1 MRYDRR
7 MSDHAFLG
15 MLVVVSVVIG
25 IGGLLV
31 LGLVLGA
38 MLRECQRLT
47 RAVAAMVFQ
56 EGDRTRAAIAGRPP
70 A

>member
-1 MRYDRR
+1 VG
-7 MSDHAFLG
+7 DHAILG
-15 MLVVVSVVIG
+15 LLLVVSIAVG

-31 LGLVLGA
+31 LGG

-47 RAVAAMVFQ
+47 RAVAGLVYQ
-56 EGDRTRAAIAGRPP
+56 EGDKTRAVITGRPP

>member
-1 MRYDRR
+1 
-7 MSDHAFLG
+7 MSDHAILGFLR
-15 MLVVVSVVIG
+15 VVSITIG

-31 LGLVLGA
+31 LGG

-47 RAVAAMVFQ
+47 RAVAAMVYQ
-56 EGDRTRAAIAGRPP
+56 ESEKTRAAITGRPT

>member
-1 MRYDRR
+1 V
-7 MSDHAFLG
+7 SDHAFLG
-15 MLVVVSVVIG
+15 LLVLLSIAIG
-25 IGGLLV
+25 IDGLLV

-47 RAVAAMVFQ
+47 RAVAGMAYH
-56 EGDRTRAAIAGRPP
+56 EGDRTRSALGSRPP

>member
-1 MRYDRR
+1 VG
-7 MSDHAFLG
+7 DHAILG
-15 MLVVVSVVIG
+15 LLLVVSIAVG

-31 LGLVLGA
+31 LGG

-47 RAVAAMVFQ
+47 RAVAGLVYQ
-56 EGDRTRAAIAGRPP
+56 EGDKIRAVITGRPP

>member
-1 MRYDRR
+1 

-15 MLVVVSVVIG
+15 LLVILTAAMG

-31 LGLVLGA
+31 TMS
-38 MLRECQRLT
+38 MLREAQGLT
-47 RAVAAMVFQ
+47 RAVAAMVYQ
-56 EGDRTRAAIAGRPP
+56 ESEKTRSALGSRPP

>member
-1 MRYDRR
+1 

-15 MLVVVSVVIG
+15 LLVILTAAMG

-31 LGLVLGA
+31 TA
-38 MLRECQRLT
+38 SMLRECQRLT
-47 RAVAAMVFQ
+47 RAVAAMVYQ
-56 EGDRTRAAIAGRPP
+56 ESEKTRSALGSRPP

>member
-1 MRYDRR
+1 
-7 MSDHAFLG
+7 MSDHAILGFL
-15 MLVVVSVVIG
+15 LVVSITIG

-31 LGLVLGA
+31 LGG

-47 RAVAAMVFQ
+47 RAVAAMVYQ
-56 EGDRTRAAIAGRPP
+56 ESEKTRAAIIGRPT

>member
-1 MRYDRR
+1 
-7 MSDHAFLG
+7 MSDHAILGFL
-15 MLVVVSVVIG
+15 LVASITIG

-31 LGLVLGA
+31 LGS

-47 RAVAAMVFQ
+47 RAVAAMVYQ
-56 EGDRTRAAIAGRPP
+56 ESEKTRAALTGRPM